1 VQYDAIDHL
10 LKAEVFELQYQDIDW
25 AIDRLRLLVREGR

>member
-1 VQYDAIDHL
+1 
-10 LKAEVFELQYQDIDW
+10 LKAEVYELQYDNINW